1 MLKPHINLAR
11 RSINMIKPILE
22 PEFKPAI
29 IELRSFFDDVNK
41 YSNKQHLIVCI
52 ERAKG
57 YIYRK
62 EFDILPDGVDD
73 ERNTFIVERI
83 IKCILWVVGGFK
95 IYIAGSH
102 VVYKN
107 IKNYYSEG
115 GLRDF
120 DYHFMGTVFERKME
134 VVECTYENIP
144 QMKSSSLAVGGHLEG
159 RRIGFDVG
167 GSDIK
172 VSAVKDGEVLSSEE
186 IVWLPKLNEDINY
199 HYDFFYKAMKSA
211 IDKLG
216 GDVDGIGISAA
227 GVIVEN
233 KPMVSSIFIK
243 VPKENFELVKGAYI
257 NTVKRLE
264 KELSHPIPFEVA
276 NDGDVTALAGA
287 LDLKDN
293 CVLGIAMGTSE
304 AVGYVDRNGNL
315 PGWFSELAFMPVDF
329 NKSAMVDEWSHDSG
343 VGCKY
348 FSQDAVIKLAPKAGI
363 ELNPNLTLAEKLKVV
378 QKLNEEGHEGANQIF
393 ESIGVYLAYALAF
406 YAEFYE
412 IKHVL
417 LLGRVTS
424 GKGGETILKVV
435 KETLK
440 KEFLEYSHID
450 IGMPSDFMRR
460 LGQSIAAA
468 SLPKKY

>member
-1 MLKPHINLAR
+1 
-11 RSINMIKPILE
+11 MIKPILE

-29 IELRSFFDDVNK
+29 IELRSFFEDVKK
-41 YSNKQHLIVCI
+41 YPNKQHLIVSV
-52 ERAKG
+52 ERANG

-102 VVYKN
+102 IVFNN
-107 IKNYYSEG
+107 IKKYYSNG
-115 GLRDF
+115 GLREF
-120 DYHFMGTVFERKME
+120 DYHFMSTVFEKEME
-134 VVECTYENIP
+134 VVECDYDNIP
-144 QMKSSSLAVGGHLEG
+144 KMKSSSVPVGGHLDG
-159 RRIGFDVG
+159 KRIGFDVG

-199 HYDFFYKAMKSA
+199 HYEYFYKAMKSA

-216 GDVDGIGISAA
+216 GDVDAIGISAA

-264 KELSHPIPFEVA
+264 KELEHPIPFEVA

-287 LDLKDN
+287 IDLKDN

-304 AVGYVDRNGNL
+304 AVGYVDNNGNL
-315 PGWFSELAFMPVDF
+315 TGWFSELAFMPVDF
-329 NKSAMVDEWSHDSG
+329 NKDAMVDEWSKDFG

-363 ELNPNLTLAEKLKVV
+363 ELDPNLTLAEKLKVV

-424 GKGGETILKVV
+424 GKGGETILNVA
-435 KETLK
+435 KETIEE
-440 KEFLEYSHID
+440 EFPEYSYIN

-468 SLPKKY
+468 SLPKNY

>member
-1 MLKPHINLAR
+1 MV
-11 RSINMIKPILE
+11 KPILE

-29 IELRSFFDDVNK
+29 IELRNFFNDVNK
-41 YSNKQHLIVCI
+41 YPNKQHLIISI
-52 ERAKG
+52 ERANSFV
-57 YIYRK
+57 YRK
-62 EFDILPDGVDD
+62 EFDILPEGIDD
-73 ERNTFIVERI
+73 ERNTFIVERL
-83 IKCILWVVGGFK
+83 IKCILWVVGGYK

-102 VVYKN
+102 KVFTD
-107 IKNYYSEG
+107 IKNYYSDG
-115 GLRDF
+115 GYRDF
-120 DYHFMGTVFERKME
+120 DFHFMSTVFEKEME
-134 VVECTYENIP
+134 VIECDYDNIP
-144 QMKSSSLAVGGHLEG
+144 KEKTSSLSVGGHLEG

-172 VSAVKDGEVLSSEE
+172 VSAVKDGNVLSSEE

-199 HYDFFYKAMKSA
+199 HYEYFYNTMKKA
-211 IDKLG
+211 IDVLG
-216 GDVDGIGISAA
+216 GDVDAIGISAA
-227 GVIVEN
+227 GVIVN
-233 KPMVSSIFIK
+233 NRPMVSSIFIK
-243 VPKENFELVKGAYI
+243 VPKADFELVKGAYI

-264 KELSHPIPFEVA
+264 KELGHNIPFEVA

-304 AVGYVDRNGNL
+304 AVGYVDKNFNL
-315 PGWFSELAFMPVDF
+315 PGWFSELAFMPMDF
-329 NKSAMVDEWSHDSG
+329 NKNAMVDEWSKDFG

-363 ELNPNLTLAEKLKVV
+363 TLDEKLTLAEKLKVV

-393 ESIGVYLAYALAF
+393 ESIGVYLAYTLAF

-412 IKHVL
+412 IKHVI

-424 GKGGETILKVV
+424 GKGGTTILEVA

-440 KEFLEYSHID
+440 KEFPEYKDID
-450 IGMPSDFMRR
+450 IRMPSDFMRR

-468 SLPKKY
+468 SLPEYKK